1 MPKPPHAYHL
11 VTKNLVLTLK
21 PHGTVHMA
29 QNLPIDKTDTITIQ
43 AVDAQGNV
51 VPFTPDAPPVWTDS
65 APSAVKAAPSADGL
79 SNALTGLTVG
89 QSSNIGVTM
98 KVAGV
103 TYSATD
109 TVTVVAGAI
118 AGIRLVHTF
127 SPKP

>member
-1 MPKPPHAYHL
+1 MPKPPHAYRL
-11 VTKNLVLTLK
+11 VGKTFVLTLK
-21 PHGTVHMA
+21 PHGTVHMTE
-29 QNLPIDKTDTITIQ
+29 NLPIDKTDTITIQ

-65 APSAVKAAPSADGL
+65 APSAVKAVPSADGL
-79 SNALTGLTVG
+79 SDVLTGLTVG

-103 TYSATD
+103 TYSAMD

-118 AGIRLVHTF
+118 AGIKLVHTLT
-127 SPKP
+127 P